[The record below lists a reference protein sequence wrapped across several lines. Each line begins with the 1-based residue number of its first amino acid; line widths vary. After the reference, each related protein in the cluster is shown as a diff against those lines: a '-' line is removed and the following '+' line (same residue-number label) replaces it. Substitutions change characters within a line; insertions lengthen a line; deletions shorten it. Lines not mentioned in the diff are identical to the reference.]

1 MALPARME
9 QLNDEKE
16 RKFLGIAVIRFNA
29 LDFSSYREGILG
41 GDEPDWDYVDCL
53 KETIRS
59 GCSWSPSQIP
69 ALIDR
74 RQYEEALQR
83 KGIDGD
89 TLNFDVRT
97 RVECLGG
104 LHEYLAADAVL
115 ANEHKRWRIW
125 LYSSARRSKGKA
137 AEIKRLL
144 SDSDPYMVIFETFH
158 DVPALFWGFRIGQV
172 GKMKS
177 LLCRPELLSY
187 LLRIKSFWSSICLA
201 DQHQIKNI
209 DVATVKNCSGKAPG
223 ASKEHK
229 KVLQG
234 LFDSRTILGKFSDE
248 QRDKIWQGLCK
259 ATEDRLVPTLEG
271 FFGNLEYLRQVTGCL
286 RRLIDIKE
294 SSPQVGRVCLS
305 QEVMGD
311 QTALR
316 GFVENSGN
324 SLRNGFSKEFRKS
337 MENQCLLQVSGDRY
351 KLVRNEDV
359 SQFELAY
366 RHLLLFAFRE
376 FPAMPWQ
383 AKKKLAGAENT
394 TDPVVLF
401 KFAILAYKLGVRSDK
416 IGDILRQRPQ
426 APVFEQPDSR
436 SRPGILSEPAV
447 YGKPTPCDLAQY
459 KGSIFLPNLH
469 GPATGQKLDFDYFFV
484 QRSLYLDLMHLFPL
498 NGMETLLGS
507 AVSEIEYHL
516 LDVDFQ
522 SNTEHEGVQEVER
535 TLSRLQEEARRL
547 KSNIESQEAEKR
559 VLELKVESLRRQVE
573 QEGKKLESTR
583 REAETELRDL
593 AETRQSRIQRGDPEV
608 TLLEGRKQ
616 DLESEIRQ
624 LTQQAKELRRRAHV
638 HGITP
643 LGSQELVSEMIQD
656 ESASSD
662 NNETHTGPLSPQ
674 AFRVGPNEDR
684 LAAQVQIKNG
694 KGPIEYLEINM
705 TEKELKAYL
714 VECQG
719 KGYKLFDGCD
729 GVLTPDSCFGV
740 LKSELP
746 QQPILVLKPEF
757 EVGKAS
763 IPLKRRSADQ
773 DYPAEVAGQRNQTR
787 PAEKRQR

>member
-1 MALPARME
+1 MALPAQME
-9 QLNDEKE
+9 QLNNEKE
-16 RKFLGIAVIRFNA
+16 QKFLGAAVIRFKA
-29 LDFSSYREGILG
+29 LDFSSCREGILG

-74 RQYEEALQR
+74 RQFEEALQR
-83 KGIDGD
+83 KRIDGD
-89 TLNFDVRT
+89 TLNFDAGT

-125 LYSSARRSKGKA
+125 LYSSDLSEDAKIDLIDEHINTRQISDAEFFYRISLHWRHHRHDIPPPPNKWLAVLARRSKGKA

-144 SDSDPYMVIFETFH
+144 SDSDPFMVIFETFH

-177 LLCRPELLSY
+177 LLCRP
-187 LLRIKSFWSSICLA
+187 
-201 DQHQIKNI
+201 
-209 DVATVKNCSGKAPG
+209 APG

-229 KVLQG
+229 KVLQR
-234 LFDSRTILGKFSDE
+234 LFDSRTILGKFSNE
-248 QRDKIWQGLCK
+248 QRDKIWEGLCK

-324 SLRNGFSKEFRKS
+324 SLRNGFTKKFRKS
-337 MENQCLLQVSGDRY
+337 MEDQCLLQVSGDRY

-401 KFAILAYKLGVRSDK
+401 KFAILAHKLGVRSDK

-447 YGKPTPCDLAQY
+447 YGKPTPCDLTQY
-459 KGSIFLPNLH
+459 KDSIFLPNLH

-498 NGMETLLGS
+498 NGIETLLSS
-507 AVSEIEYHL
+507 AVSESEYHL
-516 LDVDFQ
+516 LGGDFQ

-535 TLSRLQEEARRL
+535 TLSQLQEEAKRL

-573 QEGKKLESTR
+573 QEGKKLESTK

-593 AETRQSRIQRGDPEV
+593 AETRQSRIQRDDPEV
-608 TLLEGRKQ
+608 TLLESRKQ

-624 LTQQAKELRRRAHV
+624 LTQQAKEL
-638 HGITP
+638 
-643 LGSQELVSEMIQD
+643 D

-674 AFRVGPNEDR
+674 LSRVGPNEDR
-684 LAAQVQIKNG
+684 LAAQVQIKSG

-714 VECQG
+714 VECQR

-763 IPLKRRSADQ
+763 IPLKRRSADK

-787 PAEKRQR
+787 QAEKRQR